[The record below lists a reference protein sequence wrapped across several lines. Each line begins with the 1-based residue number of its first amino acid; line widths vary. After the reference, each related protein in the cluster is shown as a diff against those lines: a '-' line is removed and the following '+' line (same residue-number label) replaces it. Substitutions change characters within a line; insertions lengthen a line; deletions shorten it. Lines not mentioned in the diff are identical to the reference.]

1 MSYFAERY
9 WSHPLAHFFYLEENW
24 HCLAARAALG
34 VHRSPSYEDFC
45 LDYVRFKAR
54 LILRR
59 ETGIDADYDGGF
71 GLGNLVP
78 PHNTGAAGF
87 AEALAA
93 AIDVRRARGE
103 PTADDE
109 ALLGRVLRFLLRQQ
123 WSQENCFAC
132 ANRDVIG
139 AMSEHTHS
147 LLTRID
153 FAQHLW
159 AGLGHGGRVLGL
171 VPRLEP

>member
-1 MSYFAERY
+1 LALQRPDGGFAAALDLETGARLDGPDPLYASGQAVLALLLLEARQHTSAFAEYPAYDVVHDAAERAMSYFADHY

-34 VHRSPSYEDFC
+34 VHRNPGYEDFC
-45 LDYVRFKAR
+45 LDYVRFKSR

-71 GLGNLVP
+71 GLGNVVP

-93 AIDVRRARGE
+93 AI
-103 PTADDE
+103 
-109 ALLGRVLRFLLRQQ
+109 
-123 WSQENCFAC
+123 
-132 ANRDVIG
+132 
-139 AMSEHTHS
+139 
-147 LLTRID
+147 
-153 FAQHLW
+153 
-159 AGLGHGGRVLGL
+159 
-171 VPRLEP
+171 